1 MAVRKIQTKRRCICY
16 TRKASKNEENLR
28 TQAHDVESVR
38 ITRLDDGEKLRKREY
53 SRELLSIYGEVFMKR
68 VTVLLG
74 AGATV
79 EIGGIVSK
87 DLTKKVIDKK
97 QEYIDQQDK
106 AVKICFLK
114 KVADTLNFYWSVV

>member
-53 SRELLSIYGEVFMKR
+53 SRELLSIYGEEKGM
-68 VTVLLG
+68 
-74 AGATV
+74 
-79 EIGGIVSK
+79 
-87 DLTKKVIDKK
+87 DKK
-97 QEYIDQQDK
+97 INVQEDQVGMKTADALDIDYDENQLLAAEFTEADGQQEK
-106 AVKICFLK
+106 RG
-114 KVADTLNFYWSVV
+114 